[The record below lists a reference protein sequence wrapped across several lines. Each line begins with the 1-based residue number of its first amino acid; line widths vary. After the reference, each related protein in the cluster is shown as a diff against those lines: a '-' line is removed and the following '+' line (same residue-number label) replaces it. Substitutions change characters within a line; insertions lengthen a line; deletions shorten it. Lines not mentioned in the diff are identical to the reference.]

1 VTETLL
7 HVAAAII
14 QRPDGRVLLA
24 QRPAGK
30 AYAGYWEFPGG
41 KLEPGETPRAALDR
55 ELAEELGLAV
65 REAAPWLVQQF
76 RYPHAHV
83 LLHFF
88 RVFDWSGEPVGHDG
102 QAFVWQT
109 PGNFDVQPLLPANTF
124 VLRALTL
131 PPVYGISLAED
142 VGETAFLAR
151 AEAALDRGLK
161 LVQLREKG
169 WPEERQRALATA
181 LIALAR
187 PRGAKVLLNGDVE
200 LARAWDCDG
209 VHLTSARLA
218 AATSR
223 PDLSL
228 RASCHTRPISITRVS
243 SDSISRC
250 WGRCCRRLRMRGCR
264 RSVWTGFAAIAARG
278 ALPIFALGG
287 LAAADLPPRSQAGRM
302 ASRSAAARGPP
313 RLPNVYP
320 ANDRRAAGSSR
331 SPALRAVGTR
341 YASLAQAP
349 RSMSLHRSEQNGRQR
364 SAAIHATRSRRNGDR
379 RPLRGFTG
387 CRTRA
392 RIRRRGRR
400 RCRDPCR

>member
-1 VTETLL
+1 MSDTLL

-14 QRPDGRVLLA
+14 QRPDGQVLLA

-65 REAAPWLVQQF
+65 RSAAPWLVQQF

-88 RVFDWSGEPVGHDG
+88 RVLAWSGDPVGHDG
-102 QAFVWQT
+102 QAFAWQT

-124 VLRALTL
+124 VLRALAL
-131 PPVYGISLAED
+131 PSVYGISLAED

-151 AEAALDRGLK
+151 ARAALDQGLK

-169 WPEERQRALATA
+169 WPEARQAALAAA
-181 LIALAR
+181 LVALAR

-218 AATSR
+218 TATSR
-223 PDLSL
+223 PDDLL
-228 RASCHTRPISITRVS
+228 CAASCHTRADIEHAGALGLDFAVLGPVLPTPSHPHAAALG
-243 SDSISRC
+243 
-250 WGRCCRRLRMRGCR
+250 WAE
-264 RSVWTGFAAIAARG
+264 FAAIAAL
-278 ALPIFALGG
+278 APLPIFALGG
-287 LAAADLPPRSQAGRM
+287 LAGADLPVAI
-302 ASRSAAARGPP
+302 
-313 RLPNVYP
+313 
-320 ANDRRAAGSSR
+320 ANGAHGV
-331 SPALRAVGTR
+331 ALR
-341 YASLAQAP
+341 
-349 RSMSLHRSEQNGRQR
+349 
-364 SAAIHATRSRRNGDR
+364 
-379 RPLRGFTG
+379 RGAWPAG
-387 CRTRA
+387 
-392 RIRRRGRR
+392 
-400 RCRDPCR
+400 PS

>member
-1 VTETLL
+1 VSESLL

-14 QRPDGRVLLA
+14 QRPDGQVLLA

-55 ELAEELGLAV
+55 ELAEELGLTV
-65 REAAPWLVQQF
+65 RSAAPWLVQRF

-109 PGNFDVQPLLPANTF
+109 PGNFDVRPLLPANTL

-142 VGETAFLAR
+142 VGETIFLAR

-161 LVQLREKG
+161 LVQLRERG
-169 WPEERQRALATA
+169 WPEERQRALAAA
-181 LIALAR
+181 LVALAR

-223 PDLSL
+223 PDDLLCAASRGRPGFL
-228 RASCHTRPISITRVS
+228 TTVRRAIV
-243 SDSISRC
+243 
-250 WGRCCRRLRMRGCR
+250 GRWLCLGLRRLGGGNAIRLACPGAEIDQLAPLRTERAPALGRGPDDTHAA
-264 RSVWTGFAAIAARG
+264 TGTGDAAR
-278 ALPIFALGG
+278 L
-287 LAAADLPPRSQAGRM
+287 Q
-302 ASRSAAARGPP
+302 
-313 RLPNVYP
+313 
-320 ANDRRAAGSSR
+320 
-331 SPALRAVGTR
+331 
-341 YASLAQAP
+341 
-349 RSMSLHRSEQNGRQR
+349 
-364 SAAIHATRSRRNGDR
+364 
-379 RPLRGFTG
+379 
-387 CRTRA
+387 
-392 RIRRRGRR
+392 
-400 RCRDPCR
+400 